1 MAYVRNGHTIV
12 MAAVCKF
19 CLLVAVIPVIQSSGR
34 QQDKDNT
41 CVSPQ
46 YVELGRTGTIN
57 CTFQDDLFSLLWYDT
72 ADYKRNEP
80 VLSYQ
85 RSVKTGVG
93 YESGEYD
100 IHPNGSLSI
109 NRVSLQ
115 HNRTFSVACIPTVED
130 VPTFINVGVIVTHD
144 TLVKCSSP
152 QYGNS
157 GKVGI
162 IRCNIAIDFDN
173 ISWYKEGLDDAIVR
187 FDRKTTKDA
196 LVVPGNENAEYS
208 LLMDGSL
215 LIFEVEPEKSK
226 GKYKTE
232 LIDSNTFEKLSQSVE
247 FIVMDGTPIS
257 PSTTTV
263 PRETYSTTTIAQNMC
278 LSQSIT
284 VTHQGRFDVL
294 ILVINILIL
303 LLTGLIGASTFMQG
317 KKHLK
322 FDCSVTRTSAI

>member
-1 MAYVRNGHTIV
+1 MT
-12 MAAVCKF
+12 AVCKL
-19 CLLVAVIPVIQSSGR
+19 CLLVAISSVIESFGK
-34 QQDKDNT
+34 QQDNT

-46 YVELGRTGTIN
+46 YVALGRTGTIS
-57 CTFQDDLFSLLWYDT
+57 CTFQDNLVSLSWYDT
-72 ADYKRNEP
+72 ADYQHNDP
-80 VLSYQ
+80 VVRIWGLS
-85 RSVKTGVG
+85 KTGVG

-109 NRVSLQ
+109 NKVSFQ
-115 HNRTFSVACIPTVED
+115 HNHTFTVAYIPTEEEAPAAIKVR
-130 VPTFINVGVIVTHD
+130 IIVTHD
-144 TLVKCSSP
+144 TLVECSSP
-152 QYGNS
+152 QYGNV
-157 GKVGI
+157 GEVGI

-196 LVVPGNENAEYS
+196 LVAPGNDNAGYS
-208 LLMDGSL
+208 LLIDGSL

-232 LIDSNTFEKLSQSVE
+232 LIDSNTFEKLSQTVE
-247 FIVMDGTPIS
+247 FIVMDGTSIS
-257 PSTTTV
+257 PSTTVV
-263 PRETYSTTTIAQNMC
+263 PRENYSTTTIAQNMC

-284 VTHQGRFDVL
+284 VTHQGRFDIL

-322 FDCSVTRTSAI
+322 FDRSVTRTSAT